1 MLGVESV
8 TDAAIMAWHGAS
20 AEVLDLRDGATR
32 RIAAEALV
40 LATTNVSQTWLAE
53 ALAESGKEIHSIG
66 DCVAPRLA
74 VMAIYEGR
82 ELGMR
87 L

>member
-20 AEVLDLRDGATR
+20 
-32 RIAAEALV
+32 AEALV

-66 DCVAPRLA
+66 DCVSPRLA

>member
-1 MLGVESV
+1 M

-20 AEVLDLRDGATR
+20 AEVVDLRDGTTR
-32 RIAAEALV
+32 RIAAETLALT
-40 LATTNVSQTWLAE
+40 TTNVFQTWLAE
-53 ALAESGKEIHSIG
+53 ALAGRGEEVHSIG
-66 DCVAPRLA
+66 DCAAPRLA

>member
-1 MLGVESV
+1 MRIL
-8 TDAAIMAWHGAS
+8 DADA
-20 AEVLDLRDGATR
+20 V
-32 RIAAEALV
+32 IAFSPFGPQL
-40 LATTNVSQTWLAE
+40 E
-53 ALAESGKEIHSIG
+53 ALAGRGEEVHSIG
-66 DCVAPRLA
+66 DCAAPRLA